1 MNDIIQLLPDSV
13 ANQIAAGEVIQRPAS
28 VIKELVENS
37 IDAGATLINVVCVDS
52 GRTSIQVTDNG
63 KGMSETDA
71 RLSFERHATSKIR
84 QADDLFNL
92 HTMGFRGEALASIA
106 AVAQV
111 ELRTRRPDDDL
122 GTALTIAGSRFV
134 SQEPVQC
141 PVGCNFTISNLFYN
155 VPVRRKFLKSNTT
168 ELNNIV
174 TAFERIAL
182 VYPDVAFT
190 LYNNQ
195 TELYNLKAGGLRQ
208 RIVDVIGKKINQH
221 LLPIDIDT
229 TMCKISGFVGK
240 PESARKKGARQ
251 FFFVNG
257 RYMKHPY
264 FHKAIM
270 TAYER
275 LVPEGEQIPYFI
287 YFTVNPTDIDVNIHP
302 TKTEIK
308 FENEQTVWQILTAAV
323 RDAVGM
329 FNDVTAIEF
338 DTEGQPDI
346 PALGAMPQADIS
358 APKVQYNPAY
368 NPFNEPSAQRSSAA
382 PDNWEQLYEGL
393 SSAHSRQ
400 QSAPSLFG
408 NNTGGVIQSRSN
420 VANKPFA
427 DNGIVLST
435 GFSKPDGSISQS
447 AGFDADSLDF
457 NTDANAQPSGTDMQS
472 AGFNALSAD
481 TDMLSASTEP
491 SPLEEK
497 SPTHYQYKG
506 RYIMTSVKSGLMI
519 IDQYRA
525 HTRILYEGYIEQ
537 MQKRRS
543 SSQKPLFPDTIHFS
557 ASDKVVVEAVMPELQ
572 NIGFELTPNEEGDY
586 TITAVPSGLDG
597 LDYVALVQDLVASAR
612 EKTTSA
618 IDDIN
623 HSIALELARN
633 AAVTYG
639 QVLTNAEM
647 ENIVN
652 SLFACSNFSYT
663 PDGKKILTMLRQT
676 DLEQLFG
683 V

>member
-71 RLSFERHATSKIR
+71 RLSFERHTTSKIR

-368 NPFNEPSAQRSSAA
+368 NPFNESSAQRSSAA

-408 NNTGGVIQSRSN
+408 NDTGGVIQSRSN
-420 VANKPFA
+420 ATNKPFA
-427 DNGIVLST
+427 DNGIVLSK
-435 GFSKPDGSISQS
+435 GFSKPDGLNAES
-447 AGFDADSLDF
+447 AE
-457 NTDANAQPSGTDMQS
+457 
-472 AGFNALSAD
+472 FNALSAD

-537 MQKRRS
+537 MQKRRP

-557 ASDKVVVEAVMPELQ
+557 TSDKVVVEAVMPELQ

>member
-37 IDAGATLINVVCVDS
+37 IDAGATLINVVSVDS

-408 NNTGGVIQSRSN
+408 NDTSGVIQSRSN

-427 DNGIVLST
+427 DNGIVLSK
-435 GFSKPDGSISQS
+435 GFSKPDGLNAES
-447 AGFDADSLDF
+447 AEF
-457 NTDANAQPSGTDMQS
+457 NE
-472 AGFNALSAD
+472 LSAD

-537 MQKRRS
+537 MQKRRP

>member
-240 PESARKKGARQ
+240 PESTRKKGARQ

-420 VANKPFA
+420 ATNKLFA
-427 DNGIVLST
+427 DNGIVLSK
-435 GFSKPDGSISQS
+435 GFSKPDGLNAES
-447 AGFDADSLDF
+447 AE
-457 NTDANAQPSGTDMQS
+457 
-472 AGFNALSAD
+472 FNALSAD
-481 TDMLSASTEP
+481 KDMLSASTEP

-537 MQKRRS
+537 MQKRRP

-586 TITAVPSGLDG
+586 KITAVPSGLDG

>member
-111 ELRTRRPDDDL
+111 ELRTRRPNDDL

-229 TMCKISGFVGK
+229 TMCKITGFVGK

-408 NNTGGVIQSRSN
+408 NDTGGVIQSRSN

-427 DNGIVLST
+427 DNGIVLSK
-435 GFSKPDGSISQS
+435 GFSKPDG
-447 AGFDADSLDF
+447 L
-457 NTDANAQPSGTDMQS
+457 NAES

-537 MQKRRS
+537 MQKRRP

>member
-229 TMCKISGFVGK
+229 TMCKINGFVGK

-408 NNTGGVIQSRSN
+408 NDTGGVIQSRSN
-420 VANKPFA
+420 ATNKPFA
-427 DNGIVLST
+427 DNGIVLSK
-435 GFSKPDGSISQS
+435 GFSKPDG
-447 AGFDADSLDF
+447 L
-457 NTDANAQPSGTDMQS
+457 NAES
-472 AGFNALSAD
+472 AGFNVLSAD

-537 MQKRRS
+537 MQKRRP

>member
-229 TMCKISGFVGK
+229 TMCKISGFVDK

-408 NNTGGVIQSRSN
+408 NDTGGVIQSRSN

-427 DNGIVLST
+427 DNGIVLSK
-435 GFSKPDGSISQS
+435 GFSKPDGLNAES
-447 AGFDADSLDF
+447 AE
-457 NTDANAQPSGTDMQS
+457 
-472 AGFNALSAD
+472 FNALSAD

-537 MQKRRS
+537 MQKRRPS
-543 SSQKPLFPDTIHFS
+543 LQKPLFPDTIHFS

-633 AAVTYG
+633 AAVIYG

>member
-229 TMCKISGFVGK
+229 TMCKITGFVGK

-346 PALGAMPQADIS
+346 PALGAMPQADIN

-400 QSAPSLFG
+400 QSAPSLFD
-408 NNTGGVIQSRSN
+408 NDKSGVIQSRSN

-427 DNGIVLST
+427 DNGIVLSK
-435 GFSKPDGSISQS
+435 GFSKPDG
-447 AGFDADSLDF
+447 L
-457 NTDANAQPSGTDMQS
+457 NAES

-537 MQKRRS
+537 MQKRRP

-586 TITAVPSGLDG
+586 KITAVPSGLDG

>member
-368 NPFNEPSAQRSSAA
+368 NPFNESSAQRSSAA

-408 NNTGGVIQSRSN
+408 NDTGGVIQSRSN

-427 DNGIVLST
+427 DNGIVLSK
-435 GFSKPDGSISQS
+435 GFSKPDGLNAES
-447 AGFDADSLDF
+447 AE
-457 NTDANAQPSGTDMQS
+457 
-472 AGFNALSAD
+472 FNALSAD

-519 IDQYRA
+519 IDQHRA

-537 MQKRRS
+537 IQKRRP

>member
-52 GRTSIQVTDNG
+52 GRTSIRVTDNG

-174 TAFERIAL
+174 TAFKRIAL

-275 LVPEGEQIPYFI
+275 LIPEGEQIPYFI

-408 NNTGGVIQSRSN
+408 NDTGGVIQSRSN
-420 VANKPFA
+420 IANKPFA
-427 DNGIVLST
+427 DNGIVLSK
-435 GFSKPDGSISQS
+435 GFSKPDGLNAES
-447 AGFDADSLDF
+447 AE
-457 NTDANAQPSGTDMQS
+457 
-472 AGFNALSAD
+472 FNALSAD

-537 MQKRRS
+537 MQKRRP